1 MNVIQDII
9 KREGGYVDHPN
20 DKGGPTKY
28 GITLK
33 TLAAWRGE
41 VLTGSDDVKALTKE
55 EATRIYREEYSLK
68 PRFSLIENRSLR
80 NLLIDS
86 GVQHGPRRASK
97 WLQRAVSVPDDGILG
112 LVTLNAVQAIP
123 AADIMLSVL
132 AQRARLYANLVKK
145 RKQRVFAAGWLER
158 LATVIE
164 EIA

>member
-86 GVQHGPRRASK
+86 GVQHGHEQEPPSGFRGPCRFLTMGS
-97 WLQRAVSVPDDGILG
+97 
-112 LVTLNAVQAIP
+112 
-123 AADIMLSVL
+123 
-132 AQRARLYANLVKK
+132 
-145 RKQRVFAAGWLER
+145 
-158 LATVIE
+158 
-164 EIA
+164 